1 MSDKSIS
8 CDFRS
13 HMIADMTTRTFRAT
27 ISDISGP
34 LPASRSHCDT
44 TTGDDIRRFP
54 FAEVEQR
61 TQPPRVNGQT
71 SALRLA
77 VCIDAKAPAALS
89 LLPAPMS
96 GSKWKPMCD
105 HRDAVGHAKR

>member
-1 MSDKSIS
+1 LRFSPPHDHGH
-8 CDFRS
+8 D
-13 HMIADMTTRTFRAT
+13 DP
-27 ISDISGP
+27 D
-34 LPASRSHCDT
+34 LPRNHIRHIGAFASFSVALRHHN
-44 TTGDDIRRFP
+44 RRRHPSLP

-61 TQPPRVNGQT
+61 TQPPRVDGQT

-105 HRDAVGHAKR
+105 HRDAFGHAKR